1 MDSANDAVGGAV
13 CALRHAAGGHDP
25 WTEHQGKDPGRGGFA
40 WRDDAGNQFD
50 VTISLTRPAP
60 RTAGE
65 REARRLHDA
74 WSTVMLGDDAAHSTD
89 PQRWRFAE
97 SCARQVWAGKEK

>member
-1 MDSANDAVGGAV
+1 MDNTTDAIGGAV
-13 CALRHAAGGHDP
+13 CSLRHAAGGHDP
-25 WTEHQGKDPGRGGFA
+25 WTEHGKDTGRGGFA

-60 RTAGE
+60 RTARE

-74 WSTVMLGDDAAHSTD
+74 WSTIMLGDDAAHSTD
-89 PQRWRFAE
+89 PAGWRFAMD
-97 SCARQVWAGKEK
+97 CRHRLTPAKP